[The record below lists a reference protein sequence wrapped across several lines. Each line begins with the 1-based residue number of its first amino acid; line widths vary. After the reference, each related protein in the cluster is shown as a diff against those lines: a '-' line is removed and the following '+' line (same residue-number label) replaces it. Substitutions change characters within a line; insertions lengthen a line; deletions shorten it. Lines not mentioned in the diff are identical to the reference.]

1 MPGETTTADGVVARR
16 RNAIA
21 TWCLLACIA
30 VGALASTARG
40 DVLWAGLGLASIS
53 VAAVPASAYRRWSA
67 TLPWEVSLFI
77 AVPYLLQSFDLL
89 LPRSVAAFLVVPALA
104 LAVAVEFDAFTVVE
118 MSPGFAVLFVVTT
131 TMSAAGAWAVV
142 QWTAD
147 LALGMDNLRGLY
159 HVMWSL
165 AAATGV
171 GLFAGFLFAV
181 YFRRVDRQRLGF
193 WTAGERESSAL
204 AADSDA
210 PEFETADSVSEGD
223 DWLELSDRRQ
233 RRVVRGF
240 QVALVGILAVGLYEL
255 NVGVVVNVLVALAV
269 MELPGLL
276 ERDFGLPIDARL
288 TLWIVIPVFL
298 HAVGSFGLYRMFGL
312 WDNLTHA
319 LSSSLVAAA
328 GYATVRA
335 FDVHDPR
342 VYLPRKFVAGFILIF
357 TLAFGVLWELLEFG
371 LDGMAS
377 MTGTESVL
385 AQVSLAN
392 TMSDLVFDLVG
403 GVLVA
408 VWGAA
413 YLSGVSKSLADKLA
427 SEEEPE
433 ERSN

>member
-1 MPGETTTADGVVARR
+1 MPGETKAADGIVARR
-16 RNAIA
+16 RNAVA
-21 TWCLLACIA
+21 TWVLLACIGVA
-30 VGALASTARG
+30 ALVSTSRG
-40 DVLWAGLGLASIS
+40 DFLWTGLGLASIAI
-53 VAAVPASAYRRWSA
+53 AAVPVAAYRRWSA
-67 TLPWEVSLFI
+67 TLPWEVSLFV
-77 AVPYLLQSFDLL
+77 AVPYVLESFDLL

-104 LAVAVEFDAFTVVE
+104 LAVAVEFDTFTVVE

-131 TMSAAGAWAVV
+131 TMAAAGAWAVV
-142 QWTAD
+142 QWTVD
-147 LALGMDNLRGLY
+147 LALGTSNLRGLY
-159 HVMWSL
+159 WVMWSL
-165 AAATGV
+165 TAATGV
-171 GLFAGFLFAV
+171 GVFAGLLFTV
-181 YFRRVDRQRLGF
+181 YFRRVDRERLGF
-193 WTAGERESSAL
+193 WTGRERKSSATESSASKGD
-204 AADSDA
+204 ADSAD
-210 PEFETADSVSEGD
+210 ADSAD
-223 DWLELSDRRQ
+223 DWLGLSDRDQ
-233 RRVVRGF
+233 RRVVRAF
-240 QVALVGILAVGLYEL
+240 QLALVGVLAVGLYEL
-255 NVGVVVNVLVALAV
+255 NVGVVVNALVALAV

-298 HAVGSFGLYRMFGL
+298 HAIGSLGLYGMFGL

-335 FDVHDPR
+335 FDVHDPL

-408 VWGAA
+408 VWGGA

-433 ERSN
+433 KRSN

>member
-1 MPGETTTADGVVARR
+1 MPEETDAAGGIVARR
-16 RNAIA
+16 RNAVV
-21 TWCLLACIA
+21 TWVLLACIA
-30 VGALASTARG
+30 IGAVVSSSRG
-40 DVLWAGLGLASIS
+40 DFLWTGLGLASIS
-53 VAAVPASAYRRWSA
+53 VAVVPVAAYRRWSA
-67 TLPWEVSLFI
+67 TLPWEVSLFV
-77 AVPYLLQSFDLL
+77 AVPYVLQSFDLL

-104 LAVAVEFDAFTVVE
+104 LAISVEFDAFTVVE

-147 LALGMDNLRGLY
+147 LALGMENLRGLY

-171 GLFAGFLFAV
+171 GLLAGFLFAV

-193 WTAGERESSAL
+193 WTPGERESAVERNR
-204 AADSDA
+204 
-210 PEFETADSVSEGD
+210 PETSPESE
-223 DWLELSDRRQ
+223 DWLRLSDRR
-233 RRVVRGF
+233 RRQLVRGF
-240 QVALVGILAVGLYEL
+240 QLALAGILAVGLYEL

-276 ERDFGLPIDARL
+276 ERDYGLPIDARL

-298 HAVGSFGLYRMFGL
+298 HAIGSFGLYQMFGL
-312 WDNLTHA
+312 WDNMTHA

-335 FDVHDPR
+335 FDVHDPK

-371 LDGMAS
+371 LDGLAS
-377 MTGTESVL
+377 MTGTDSVL

-413 YLSGVSKSLADKLA
+413 YLSGVSRSLADKLA
-427 SEEEPE
+427 SEEDERDEP
-433 ERSN
+433 N